1 MRGRDGAPPAAEP
14 VEGEEAAIAVSG
26 MVNEVGE
33 RSEGL
38 ATEDIRL
45 LEEILM
51 RWPPPRTTLLVK
63 CLRQKKYFK
72 LFHSFAPHLSLVGK
86 KSFSENPKTRC
97 IDIREMKKVL

>member
-63 CLRQKKYFK
+63 CLRQKSISNYSIVSLPIF
-72 LFHSFAPHLSLVGK
+72 LSLEK
-86 KSFSENPKTRC
+86 NLFRKTLKR
-97 IDIREMKKVL
+97 DV